1 LISIIDLVEN
11 IKKINNQKLFIENIL
26 KSFENDIFKN
36 LDDENYK
43 KFRINILRKIEFL
56 VQVIRKLKYKIEKFT
71 N

>member
-1 LISIIDLVEN
+1 LISLIDLVEN

-26 KSFENDIFKN
+26 KSFENELFKN

-56 VQVIRKLKYKIEKFT
+56 VQVIRKLKYKIEKFRK
-71 N
+71 